1 MKRRIHFISACSLA
15 LVMATAT
22 QPVEA
27 QDQKEVSLEPTTTT
41 QSDQAPVIVSDQEEA
56 VETSPGVSEVEHAEP
71 IRTTEIIPILSEEA
85 SSSEEVSVEDQAK
98 EDLEP
103 VVTTLNQEKAP
114 SKLEEEVGSAAD
126 EETVETT
133 TTAEASQESDQEE
146 EKYKVIVQTDNLA
159 AIDRADYRDKESYKL
174 AVSQAETEV
183 QDTINQ
189 IRQLLNEQGYD
200 FQEDQAYSGVFTGFS
215 ATLNQKAIDQLKAM
229 KQVLGVNLSQHFT
242 PPKDVPSA
250 EPAMNFSGELMGTN
264 LLSEEFR
271 AKYKGDKMIVSVI
284 DTGFDPYHRDF
295 VLAEDVATRYN
306 EASMNEMIQ
315 KLGLPGKWYSNK
327 VIYGYNYAD
336 NSDVLLSTDEHGN
349 HVAGT
354 IGANGNVKEGGI
366 QGVAPHVQLL
376 LMKAFSED
384 QVSSSVYED
393 VWMKAFDDSIK
404 LGADIINMSLGMAS
418 GFNMQGNTPMAR
430 AMQKARELG
439 VLPVIAAGN
448 HRNATWDRDYHSLKE
463 NTDNALGGY
472 PANVEE
478 SMSVASIDNVKEMRR
493 YVEAVFGE
501 EGQKEY
507 FKGTQTYPEGES
519 KLLPLV
525 EFGLGNQKDY
535 DDYRDK
541 EGQAVDFTGKLVLVQ
556 RGDAS
561 FNDKYQLARKHKAG
575 GLIIYDNQE
584 SDQTLEMTGL
594 ENLDIPIM
602 FVTKKSGERLKEI
615 IANNQNALMRISKD
629 LMGFDLRTAGNLS
642 EFSSWGPATDL
653 TLKPDVAAPGG
664 SIYSLMSD
672 DRYQNMSGT
681 SMATPH
687 MAGAAALIMQRLYE
701 DGILKGTSIEKDHL
715 QDDLAML
722 FLMNTAVPKLNTL
735 EDGGSYYT
743 PIQQG
748 AGLVN
753 LKRALENFVTVTAT
767 NEADPNKDGKLE
779 LKEVQDE
786 FKANLEL
793 HNYGKKDQTYKL
805 SYVLLKERINEE
817 GRFAE
822 VTELANRQD
831 LGEITVAAG
840 QTISVDHIISTAKI
854 DPNQYVQGYFF
865 LKPIDQEASPLSLP
879 FFGFKGE
886 WDRLPIIDNMVD
898 FDGEDKTNFKPI
910 EYPNNG
916 VDKTAFVR
924 KRLEGGWNYFF
935 EWRVDGDPSVFVNS
949 HEREGFENMV
959 TPKLSFLRNAVDVE
973 FYIENAQKERIRD
986 LLIMN
991 RVYKAGLLYQDQFNF
1006 LQDFR
1011 GSGWDYT
1018 DTFGDQVEEGIYT
1031 YVIEGKIDSKDARPQ
1046 RYEYK
1051 IYLDNT
1057 DPELAVAKEDDHL
1070 EFTAT
1075 DNLSGIRAFEVYTK
1089 EDDKFVSWQEV
1100 NREEEPLVKEKIFT
1114 LNLKPELKGK
1124 ALYIWVYDNSDNI
1137 KQFELTPEGDLIE
1150 VVRDDSGNNEGT
1162 SNPEEPA
1169 NPEDPAEEPQEDK
1182 MKPGEKPD
1190 GSEEYVPGDQL
1201 DSDELP
1207 RLKTNSPWYYQ
1218 GFGKDAEFAELTGE
1232 ITNYNEVRYIEYRLV
1247 DNDGKPITDYEPIG
1261 FEEVDGTVRFKANV
1275 PLAELQA
1282 NGLYAI
1288 ETVAHVKTVTIGER
1302 GGRLTKH
1309 QIVNRFR
1316 LDREDPKIMV
1326 DQVFGED
1333 DERLYFEIEYSDN
1346 MNYVEL
1352 FAGNSFIGRIDKTYD
1367 GFDPVVVGD
1376 KIVYSIPKDKIGKDL
1391 TFYVYDDFGNG
1402 SEKTVVTVTLQ
1413 DLVKLEPE
1421 VEKRFNPDLALGAV
1435 LVAQEGVEGKANVDK
1450 DGTILKVLKKPVNEI
1465 IEYGPV
1471 EVPYEIIRVEGP
1483 DLEIS
1488 QQAVLQAGMAGLKN
1502 PLTNEII
1509 KAPVYQIIEMGTKVL
1524 PPVEE
1529 EPEPEVPAPVFTEAE
1544 APFAGREV
1552 EVEDKPEFTE
1562 AEAPYAGR
1570 EVEVEDEPEF
1580 TEAEAPFAG
1589 REVEV
1594 EDEPEFT
1601 EAEAP
1606 FAGREVEVEEAPVF
1620 TEAEAPYA
1628 GREVEVEEETPDVEE
1643 LDVLPGY
1650 KVEKVM
1656 GADGEFY
1663 EVLVPIEDETD
1674 ETGKILD
1681 GIGEGN

>member
-15 LVMATAT
+15 LVMATAA

-27 QDQKEVSLEPTTTT
+27 QDQREVSLEPTTTT

-71 IRTTEIIPILSEEA
+71 IRTTEIIPILSDEA
-85 SSSEEVSVEDQAK
+85 SSSEEVPEEDQAK

-103 VVTTLNQEKAP
+103 VVTTLNQKKAP
-114 SKLEEEVGSAAD
+114 SKVEEEVGSAVDEEEAGSTAAEEEVASTAD
-126 EETVETT
+126 EETVEAT
-133 TTAEASQESDQEE
+133 TTAEVSQESDQEE

-354 IGANGNVKEGGI
+354 IGANGNVEEGGI

-439 VLPVIAAGN
+439 VLPIIAAGN

-463 NTDNALGGY
+463 NPDNALGGY

-501 EGQKEY
+501 GEEGHKEY

-519 KLLPLV
+519 DLLPLV
-525 EFGLGNQKDY
+525 EFKLGNQADY
-535 DDYRDK
+535 DRYEK
-541 EGQAVDFTGKLVLVQ
+541 ENGRAVDFAGKLVLVQ

-561 FNDKYQLARKHKAG
+561 FNDKYQLARKHKAA

-594 ENLDIPIM
+594 EDLDIPIM

-615 IANNQNALMRISKD
+615 IANNQDARMRISKD

-701 DGILKGTSIEKDHL
+701 DGILNGESLEKDHL

-753 LKRALENFVTVTAT
+753 LKRALENFVMVTAT

-822 VTELANRQD
+822 VTELADRQD

-854 DPNQYVQGYFF
+854 DLNQYVQGYFF

-898 FDGEDKTNFKPI
+898 FDGKDKTNFKPI
-910 EYPNNG
+910 EYFDENGKPDG
-916 VDKTAFVR
+916 VDKTGFVR
-924 KRLEGGWNYFF
+924 KRIKGGWNYFF

-991 RVYKAGLLYQDQFNF
+991 RVYKAGLLYQDEFNF

-1018 DTFGDQVEEGIYT
+1018 DTFGDEVEEGIYT

-1057 DPELAVAKEDDHL
+1057 DPELAVSMEDDHL
-1070 EFTAT
+1070 EFTAR
-1075 DNLSGIRAFEVYTK
+1075 DNLSGIRAFKVYTK
-1089 EDDKFVSWQEV
+1089 EGDQFVSWQEV
-1100 NREEEPLVKEKIFT
+1100 NREEEALVKEKIFT

-1137 KQFELTPEGDLIE
+1137 KQFELTPEGNLIE
-1150 VVRDDSGNNEGT
+1150 VLRDDSGNNEGP
-1162 SNPEEPA
+1162 SNPEEPT
-1169 NPEDPAEEPQEDK
+1169 NPENPVEEPQEDK

-1190 GSEEYVPGDQL
+1190 NSEEYVPGDQL

-1218 GFGKDAEFAELTGE
+1218 GFGKDAEFVELTGE
-1232 ITNYNEVRYIEYRLV
+1232 ITNYDDVRYIEYRLV

-1288 ETVAHVKTVTIGER
+1288 ETVAHVKTVKIGER
-1302 GGRLTKH
+1302 EGRLTKH

-1333 DERLYFEIEYSDN
+1333 EDRLYFEIEYSDN

-1413 DLVKLEPE
+1413 DLMKLDPE

-1435 LVAQEGVEGKANVDK
+1435 LVAQEGVEGKANVDSEGK
-1450 DGTILKVLKKPVNEI
+1450 ILNVLKAPVNEV

-1471 EVPYEIIRVEGP
+1471 EVPYEIIRVDSP
-1483 DLEIS
+1483 DLEIGKQS
-1488 QQAVLQAGMAGLKN
+1488 VLQAGMAGLKN
-1502 PLTNEII
+1502 PLTDEVI
-1509 KAPVYQIIEMGTKVL
+1509 KAPVYQIIEIGTKVL

-1529 EPEPEVPAPVFTEAE
+1529 EPEPEIPAP
-1544 APFAGREV
+1544 APA
-1552 EVEDKPEFTE
+1552 
-1562 AEAPYAGR
+1562 
-1570 EVEVEDEPEF
+1570 EPE
-1580 TEAEAPFAG
+1580 EEDDVMPAPA
-1589 REVEV
+1589 
-1594 EDEPEFT
+1594 EPE
-1601 EAEAP
+1601 EDDVMPAPAEP
-1606 FAGREVEVEEAPVF
+1606 
-1620 TEAEAPYA
+1620 
-1628 GREVEVEEETPDVEE
+1628 EEEDDAMPAPAEPADDEVSAPAAEKPS
-1643 LDVLPGY
+1643 VAKASNLPQTGEHSLFASY
-1650 KVEKVM
+1650 AISLISFLAGM
-1656 GADGEFY
+1656 GL
-1663 EVLVPIEDETD
+1663 LVRRSKEND
-1674 ETGKILD
+1674 
-1681 GIGEGN
+1681 

>member
-1 MKRRIHFISACSLA
+1 MDMKRRIHFISACSLA
-15 LVMATAT
+15 LVMATAA

-27 QDQKEVSLEPTTTT
+27 QDQREVSLEPTTTT

-71 IRTTEIIPILSEEA
+71 IRTTEIIPILSDEA
-85 SSSEEVSVEDQAK
+85 SSSEEVSEEDQAK

-103 VVTTLNQEKAP
+103 VVTTLNQKKAP
-114 SKLEEEVGSAAD
+114 SKVEEEVGSAVDEEEAGSTAAEEEVASTAD
-126 EETVETT
+126 EETVEAT
-133 TTAEASQESDQEE
+133 TTAEVSQESDQEE

-159 AIDRADYRDKESYKL
+159 AIDRADYRDKESYKQ

-215 ATLNQKAIDQLKAM
+215 ATLSQKAIDQVKAM

-242 PPKDVPSA
+242 PPKEVPSA
-250 EPAMNFSGELMGTN
+250 EPAMNFSGELIGTN

-306 EASMNEMIQ
+306 EDSMNEMIQ

-354 IGANGNVKEGGI
+354 IGANGNVEEGGI

-463 NTDNALGGY
+463 NPDNALGGY

-478 SMSVASIDNVKEMRR
+478 SMSVASFDNVREMRR

-501 EGQKEY
+501 GEEGHKEY
-507 FKGTQTYPEGES
+507 FKGIQTYPEGES
-519 KLLPLV
+519 DLLPMV
-525 EFGLGNQKDY
+525 EFGLGNQGDY
-535 DDYRDK
+535 DNYK
-541 EGQAVDFTGKLVLVQ
+541 EKNNNEPVDFTGKLVLVQ

-561 FNDKYQLARKHKAG
+561 FNDKYQLARKHKAA

-594 ENLDIPIM
+594 KDLDIPIM
-602 FVTKKSGERLKEI
+602 FVTKKSGERLIEI
-615 IANNQNALMRISKD
+615 IENNQDAKMRISKD

-653 TLKPDVAAPGG
+653 ILKPDIAAPGG

-701 DGILKGTSIEKDHL
+701 DGILDGESLEKDHL

-722 FLMNTAVPKLNTL
+722 FLMNTAVPTLNTL

-793 HNYGKKDQTYKL
+793 HNYGKKDQTYQL

-822 VTELANRQD
+822 VTELADRQD

-854 DPNQYVQGYFF
+854 DLNQYVQGYFF

-898 FDGEDKTNFKPI
+898 FDGKDKTNFKPI
-910 EYPNNG
+910 EYFDENGKPDG
-916 VDKTAFVR
+916 VDKTGFVR
-924 KRLEGGWNYFF
+924 KRIKGGWNYFF

-991 RVYKAGLLYQDQFNF
+991 RVYKAGLLYQDEFNF

-1057 DPELAVAKEDDHL
+1057 DPELAVVKEDDHL
-1070 EFTAT
+1070 EFTAR

-1089 EDDKFVSWQEV
+1089 EGDQFVSWQEV
-1100 NREEEPLVKEKIFT
+1100 NRQEEALVKEKIFT

-1137 KQFELTPEGDLIE
+1137 KQFELTPEGNLIE
-1150 VVRDDSGNNEGT
+1150 VVRDESGNNEGA

-1169 NPEDPAEEPQEDK
+1169 NPEDQAEEPQEDK
-1182 MKPGEKPD
+1182 MKLGKKPD
-1190 GSEEYVPGDQL
+1190 DSEEYVPGDQL

-1218 GFGKDAEFAELTGE
+1218 GFGKEAEFVELTGE
-1232 ITNYNEVRYIEYRLV
+1232 ITNYDKVHYIEYRLV

-1288 ETVAHVKTVTIGER
+1288 ETVAHVKTVKIGER
-1302 GGRLTKH
+1302 EGRLTKH

-1333 DERLYFEIEYSDN
+1333 EDRLYFEIEYSDN

-1367 GFDPVVVGD
+1367 GFDPVKVGD
-1376 KIVYSIPKDKIGKDL
+1376 KIIYSIPKSKVGKDL

-1402 SEKTVVTVTLQ
+1402 SEKTVVTLTLR

-1421 VEKRFNPDLALGAV
+1421 VEKRFNPDLALGAI
-1435 LVAQEGVEGKANVDK
+1435 LVAQEGVEGKANVDSE
-1450 DGTILKVLKKPVNEI
+1450 GNILNVLKEPVNEI

-1483 DLEIS
+1483 DLEIGK
-1488 QQAVLQAGMAGLKN
+1488 QAVLQAGMAGLKN
-1502 PLTNEII
+1502 PLTGEVI
-1509 KAPVYQIIEMGTKVL
+1509 KAPVYQIIEIGTKVL

-1529 EPEPEVPAPVFTEAE
+1529 EPEPEIPAPAPAEPEEEDDAMPAPAEPEEEDDAVPAPAE
-1544 APFAGREV
+1544 PEEEDDAMPAPAEPEEEDDTMPAPAEPADDEVSAPAAEKPSVAKASNLPQTGEQSLFASYAISLISFFAG
-1552 EVEDKPEFTE
+1552 
-1562 AEAPYAGR
+1562 
-1570 EVEVEDEPEF
+1570 
-1580 TEAEAPFAG
+1580 
-1589 REVEV
+1589 
-1594 EDEPEFT
+1594 
-1601 EAEAP
+1601 
-1606 FAGREVEVEEAPVF
+1606 
-1620 TEAEAPYA
+1620 
-1628 GREVEVEEETPDVEE
+1628 
-1643 LDVLPGY
+1643 
-1650 KVEKVM
+1650 M
-1656 GADGEFY
+1656 GLLARRSKEND
-1663 EVLVPIEDETD
+1663 
-1674 ETGKILD
+1674 
-1681 GIGEGN
+1681 

>member
-15 LVMATAT
+15 LVMATAA

-27 QDQKEVSLEPTTTT
+27 QDQREVSLEPTTTT

-71 IRTTEIIPILSEEA
+71 IRTTEIIPILSDEA
-85 SSSEEVSVEDQAK
+85 SSSEEVSEEDQAK

-103 VVTTLNQEKAP
+103 VVTTLNQKKAP
-114 SKLEEEVGSAAD
+114 SKVEEEVGSAVDEEEAGSTAAEEEVASTAD
-126 EETVETT
+126 EETVEAT
-133 TTAEASQESDQEE
+133 TTAEVSQESDQEE

-159 AIDRADYRDKESYKL
+159 AIDRADYRDKESYKQ

-215 ATLNQKAIDQLKAM
+215 ATLSQKAIDQVKAM

-242 PPKDVPSA
+242 PPKEVPSA
-250 EPAMNFSGELMGTN
+250 EPAMNFSGELIGTN

-306 EASMNEMIQ
+306 EDSMNEMIQ

-354 IGANGNVKEGGI
+354 IGANGNVEEGGI

-463 NTDNALGGY
+463 NPDNALGGY

-478 SMSVASIDNVKEMRR
+478 SMSVASFDNVREMRR

-501 EGQKEY
+501 GEEGHKEY
-507 FKGTQTYPEGES
+507 FKGIQTYPEGES
-519 KLLPLV
+519 DLLPMV
-525 EFGLGNQKDY
+525 EFGLGNQGDY
-535 DDYRDK
+535 DNYK
-541 EGQAVDFTGKLVLVQ
+541 EKNNNEPVDFTGKLVLVQ

-561 FNDKYQLARKHKAG
+561 FNDKYQLARKHKAA

-594 ENLDIPIM
+594 KDLDIPIM
-602 FVTKKSGERLKEI
+602 FVTKKSGERLIEI
-615 IANNQNALMRISKD
+615 IENNQDAKMRISKD

-653 TLKPDVAAPGG
+653 ILKPDIAAPGG

-701 DGILKGTSIEKDHL
+701 DGILDGESLEKDHL

-722 FLMNTAVPKLNTL
+722 FLMNTAVPTLNTL

-793 HNYGKKDQTYKL
+793 HNYGKKDQTYQL

-822 VTELANRQD
+822 VTELADRQD

-854 DPNQYVQGYFF
+854 DLNQYVQGYFF

-898 FDGEDKTNFKPI
+898 FDGKDKTNFKPI
-910 EYPNNG
+910 EYFDENGKPDG
-916 VDKTAFVR
+916 VDKTGFVR
-924 KRLEGGWNYFF
+924 KRIKGGWNYFF

-991 RVYKAGLLYQDQFNF
+991 RVYKAGLLYQDEFNF

-1057 DPELAVAKEDDHL
+1057 DPELAVVKEDDHL
-1070 EFTAT
+1070 EFTAR

-1089 EDDKFVSWQEV
+1089 EGDQFVSWQEV
-1100 NREEEPLVKEKIFT
+1100 NRQEEALVKEKIFT

-1137 KQFELTPEGDLIE
+1137 KQFELTPEGNLIE
-1150 VVRDDSGNNEGT
+1150 VVRDESGNNEGA

-1169 NPEDPAEEPQEDK
+1169 NPEDQAEEPQEDK
-1182 MKPGEKPD
+1182 MKLGKKPD
-1190 GSEEYVPGDQL
+1190 DSEEYVPGDQL

-1218 GFGKDAEFAELTGE
+1218 GFGKEAEFVELTGE
-1232 ITNYNEVRYIEYRLV
+1232 ITNYDKVHYIEYRLV

-1288 ETVAHVKTVTIGER
+1288 ETVAHVKTVKIGER
-1302 GGRLTKH
+1302 EGRLTKH

-1333 DERLYFEIEYSDN
+1333 EDRLYFEIEYSDN

-1367 GFDPVVVGD
+1367 GFDPVKVGD
-1376 KIVYSIPKDKIGKDL
+1376 KIIYSIPKSKVGKDL

-1402 SEKTVVTVTLQ
+1402 SEKTVVTLTLR

-1421 VEKRFNPDLALGAV
+1421 VEKRFNPDLALGAI
-1435 LVAQEGVEGKANVDK
+1435 LVAQEGVEGKANVDSE
-1450 DGTILKVLKKPVNEI
+1450 GNILNVLKEPVNEI

-1483 DLEIS
+1483 DLEIGK
-1488 QQAVLQAGMAGLKN
+1488 QAVLQAGMAGLKN
-1502 PLTNEII
+1502 PLTGEVI
-1509 KAPVYQIIEMGTKVL
+1509 KAPVYQIIEIGTKVL

-1529 EPEPEVPAPVFTEAE
+1529 EPEPEIPAPAPAEPEEEDDAMPAPAEPEEEDDAVPAPAE
-1544 APFAGREV
+1544 PEEEDDAMPAPAEPEEEDDTMPAPAEPADDEVSAPAAEKPSVAKASNLPQTGEQSLFASYAISLISFFAG
-1552 EVEDKPEFTE
+1552 
-1562 AEAPYAGR
+1562 
-1570 EVEVEDEPEF
+1570 
-1580 TEAEAPFAG
+1580 
-1589 REVEV
+1589 
-1594 EDEPEFT
+1594 
-1601 EAEAP
+1601 
-1606 FAGREVEVEEAPVF
+1606 
-1620 TEAEAPYA
+1620 
-1628 GREVEVEEETPDVEE
+1628 
-1643 LDVLPGY
+1643 
-1650 KVEKVM
+1650 M
-1656 GADGEFY
+1656 GLLARRSKEND
-1663 EVLVPIEDETD
+1663 
-1674 ETGKILD
+1674 
-1681 GIGEGN
+1681 